1 LVGTIILTSLN
12 MGVWTFIGPV
22 IRFYGWF
29 GDARVVYIIIFIG
42 TMGFAATQL
51 IVGILGIV
59 NNGKGRKLR
68 CPRCCSV
75 IALGSSN
82 ASSTVISSWWRWHK
96 DWRFSQC
103 HWPPPSVKGIT
114 WSTCSAGARIPTSD
128 RSGRR

>member
-1 LVGTIILTSLN
+1 
-12 MGVWTFIGPV
+12 MPGV
-22 IRFYGWF
+22 Y
-29 GDARVVYIIIFIG
+29 IIFIG

-75 IALGSSN
+75 IALGSSL
-82 ASSTVISSWWRWHK
+82 ALRPRRVLASWWGWHK

-114 WSTCSAGARIPTSD
+114 LPTCPAGARHCHVAFS
-128 RSGRR
+128 